1 MSSTQIPALLA
12 AGDQFAEA
20 LDHNDFET
28 AAMMLEEDCHYEI
41 GDSPMVGRAQ
51 IIDSYRR
58 NAMWA
63 AENLDHIEYEST
75 VQALPNSGI
84 CITFVD
90 HIAHRGLQHT
100 YKCQQILRFS
110 NDGLITSIRHVEIE
124 AERKALRRFMER
136 CGIHRD

>member
-1 MSSTQIPALLA
+1 MSNGQLTSLLA

-41 GDSPMVGRAQ
+41 GESPMQGRSQ

-63 AENLDHIEYEST
+63 SGNLDHIEYESS

-84 CITFVD
+84 CVTFVD

-110 NDGLITSIRHVEIE
+110 NEGLISSIRLVEIE
-124 AERKALRRFMER
+124 AERKSLRRFMER
-136 CGIHRD
+136 CGINRD